1 MTESI
6 KFINEKFEEMETDRK
21 EEQSQI
27 SELQNE
33 VKTLIEKAE
42 QMDRSLD
49 RHKQYSGRNFLYP
62 WYERKRE
69 DTAKVVI
76 EIFKREIQEKVS
88 VIDTDRP
95 HRLGKIHTGSRP

>member
-49 RHKQYSGRNFLYP
+49 RHEQYSGRNFLYP

-95 HRLGKIHTGSRP
+95 H